1 LKDTGPPELPLL
13 SFGAVIFDLDGVVVN
28 TVPIHFAAWKKMFS
42 EYGKIFNFEDY
53 KKKVDGIPRSD
64 GARAIL
70 TDLSE
75 EELLRAATKKQSY
88 FLEELSKSEVPV
100 YDTTVNFIK
109 QLRSA
114 ERKVAII
121 SSSKNCSMILKKTGL
136 YPLIDVEVNGNDV
149 KHGKPAPDVFLT
161 ASSQLGIEPRGCIVV
176 EDAVLGVKAAKSA
189 GMFCIGID
197 RHGDTSR
204 LKEAN
209 IIVKDMAEIDLAD
222 LQKKYTAWT
231 LRQ

>member
-1 LKDTGPPELPLL
+1 LKDTNSPEVPLL

-28 TVPIHFAAWKKMFS
+28 TVPLHFAAWKKMFS
-42 EYGKIFNFEDY
+42 EYGKSFDFEDY
-53 KKKVDGIPRSD
+53 KRKVDGIPRTD
-64 GARAIL
+64 GVRAIL
-70 TDLSE
+70 ADLSE

-88 FLEELSKSEVPV
+88 FLEELSKREVPV
-100 YDTTVNFIK
+100 YDTTVDFIK

-114 ERKVAII
+114 EKKIAII
-121 SSSKNCSMILKKTGL
+121 SSSRNCSMILKRTGL

-149 KHGKPAPDVFLT
+149 KHGKPAPDIFLT
-161 ASSQLGIEPRGCIVV
+161 ASSRLGIEPRGCIVA

-189 GMFCIGID
+189 GMFCVGIE
-197 RHGDTSR
+197 RHGDPAR

-209 IIVKDMAEIDLAD
+209 IMVKDAAEIDLAD
-222 LQKKYTAWT
+222 LQKEYAAWT

>member
-1 LKDTGPPELPLL
+1 MF

-28 TVPIHFAAWKKMFS
+28 TVPLHFAAWKKMFS
-42 EYGKIFNFEDY
+42 EYGKLFDFEEY

-88 FLEELSKSEVPV
+88 FLEELSKRDVPV

-114 ERKVAII
+114 ERKVAVI
-121 SSSKNCSMILKKTGL
+121 SSSKNCSMILKKAGL

-149 KHGKPAPDVFLT
+149 KHGKPAPDVFLI
-161 ASSQLGIEPRGCIVV
+161 ASGQLGIEPRGCIVV

-197 RHGDTSR
+197 RHGDPAR

-209 IIVKDMAEIDLAD
+209 IIVEDAAKIDLAD
-222 LQKKYTAWT
+222 LQKEYAAWT
-231 LRQ
+231 LIQ

>member
-1 LKDTGPPELPLL
+1 L
-13 SFGAVIFDLDGVVVN
+13 SFSAVIFDLDGVVVN
-28 TVPIHFAAWKKMFS
+28 TVPLHFSAWKKMFS
-42 EYGKIFNFEDY
+42 EYGKSFDFEDY

-88 FLEELSKSEVPV
+88 FLEELGKSEVPV

-109 QLRSA
+109 QLRSV
-114 ERKVAII
+114 ERKIAII
-121 SSSKNCSMILKKTGL
+121 SSSKNCSMILKKAGL
-136 YPLIDVEVNGNDV
+136 YPLIDVEVNGNDI

-161 ASSQLGIEPRGCIVV
+161 ASNQLGVEPRACIVV

-197 RHGDTSR
+197 RHGDPAR

-209 IIVKDMAEIDLAD
+209 IIVKDAAEIDLAD
-222 LQKKYTAWT
+222 LQKEYAAWT
-231 LRQ
+231 LIQ